1 MADRVRVGLIGA
13 GRIGRG
19 HARAL
24 AGQVPDARLVV
35 VADVVGAAAES
46 VAAEVGAPRWS
57 ADPAMVTADPEVD
70 AVVIC
75 ASTNSH
81 AGLIAAAA
89 AAGKAVFCEKPIA
102 LDLESTDAAIAAVE
116 RAGVPFQIGF
126 QRRFDPAYVKAKA
139 LIDSGA
145 LGRIEHVR
153 ETMRD
158 PAPPPR
164 AYLEVCGGLYRD
176 MVIHSFDAVRWLM
189 GDDPSQL
196 FATGSALVDPMFAE
210 LGDIDT
216 SVVTLRFPSG
226 SLAVIDNSRR
236 SGFGYDVRTEVFGSE
251 GALLIGEHRD
261 TPMLRLDGQGVHT
274 DHLYFFLER
283 FAEAYVDELRAF
295 ARAVRE
301 GTAPSPGAA
310 DARAALALAYAAETS
325 RAEGGPVDPGRWLR
339 PA

>member
-57 ADPAMVTADPEVD
+57 ADPAMVTADPEID

-89 AAGKAVFCEKPIA
+89 EAGKAVFCEKPIA

-139 LIDSGA
+139 LIESGA
-145 LGRIEHVR
+145 LGRVEHIR

-176 MVIHSFDAVRWLM
+176 MVVLQTSNEPAVAVTHRIPRPRRGHWSRGVRILR
-189 GDDPSQL
+189 DP
-196 FATGSALVDPMFAE
+196 G
-210 LGDIDT
+210 
-216 SVVTLRFPSG
+216 
-226 SLAVIDNSRR
+226 
-236 SGFGYDVRTEVFGSE
+236 DVRMSV
-251 GALLIGEHRD
+251 HDRRD
-261 TPMLRLDGQGVHT
+261 
-274 DHLYFFLER
+274 
-283 FAEAYVDELRAF
+283 DE
-295 ARAVRE
+295 
-301 GTAPSPGAA
+301 TC
-310 DARAALALAYAAETS
+310 AET
-325 RAEGGPVDPGRWLR
+325 
-339 PA
+339 